1 MTHGD
6 RVPASAARRRFPQG
20 LLTACAAWGCV
31 VFAACGGDSPAGEAP
46 DAPPGTDIWLASLG
60 GGADGALRL
69 GEPANITD
77 RPGYDNQP
85 FFLPD
90 GSGLWYTV
98 VNDEGVADIWL
109 HDMTSGMNRAV
120 TTTAP
125 ESEYSPTPKPG
136 GGFSAIRV
144 EADSTQRLWGFD
156 ADGGGGAV
164 IFPDLAPVG
173 YHAWADDGTVV
184 MFVLGSPATLQ
195 VGHLSGGPVELHASD
210 IGRSIQ
216 RIPGSNAVSFVQRV
230 SADEAWI
237 TRLDPATG
245 AQDRLIEAI
254 EGGDY
259 HAWTPAGVLL
269 MGHEG
274 RLYRSD
280 PANGADWDELADLSG
295 LGIRISRLAVSPD
308 GMLIAIVGEAND

>member
-1 MTHGD
+1 MSIPAQS
-6 RVPASAARRRFPQG
+6 PASATRRRLPHPAPAVLATG
-20 LLTACAAWGCV
+20 LCLV
-31 VFAACGGDSPAGEAP
+31 LAACGGDRPEAQAP
-46 DAPPGTDIWLASLG
+46 EAPPGTDIWLASLAG
-60 GGADGALRL
+60 GSDGALRV
-69 GEPANITD
+69 GEPANITG
-77 RPGYDNQP
+77 REGYDNQP

-90 GSGLWYTV
+90 GSGIWYTV
-98 VNDEGVADIWL
+98 VDDEGVADIWL
-109 HDMTSGMNRAV
+109 HDMTSGMNGPV

-156 ADGGGGAV
+156 ADGGGGYV

-184 MFVLGSPATLQ
+184 MFVLGSPATLR
-195 VGHLSGGPVELHASD
+195 VGHLAGGEIELHASD
-210 IGRSIQ
+210 VGRSIQ
-216 RIPGSNAVSFVQRV
+216 RIPASNAVSFVQRV
-230 SADEAWI
+230 SDDESWI
-237 TRLDPATG
+237 TRLEPATG
-245 AQDRLIEAI
+245 EQVRLIEAI

-259 HAWTPAGVLL
+259 HAWTPDGVLL

-274 RLYRSD
+274 RLYRWEPGD
-280 PANGADWDELADLSG
+280 GTDWHELADYSH

-308 GMLIAIVGEAND
+308 GTLIAIVGESTG